1 MQIFKAIKNMY
12 INYFNNFYN
21 YIFDY
26 IFYYLFNE
34 INYISEGNEIKT
46 RMSKYI
52 DQNNKKCHPFKPF
65 IVTLKSR
72 QILSYFNYLTK
83 IDEKLK
89 FIEKFDEIMIKVS
102 KKLYTQYD
110 PHMVYTFHDE
120 IHLVFFYN
128 ENGNYLY
135 SGDINKIITTLV
147 SYTSIEMTKI
157 LTKRSIDLDFVYKG
171 QFIEFDND
179 YEILNYIIWRQFDCK
194 RNIITLLYKCI
205 NLESFLNNKD
215 KNNCLNLNTM
225 EKDVSDVLK
234 EKLEVYCTGN
244 ILKKSLIYTNTKN
257 PKIVINRENEDNN
270 LILRK
275 KINVENFY
283 FSNNFTENFNKY
295 IKNKIM

>member
-12 INYFNNFYN
+12 IDYLNNFYN
-21 YIFDY
+21 YVSNKIS
-26 IFYYLFNE
+26 
-34 INYISEGNEIKT
+34 YISINSELKL
-46 RMSKYI
+46 RMTKYI

-65 IVTLKSR
+65 VVSLKSR

-83 IDEKLK
+83 IDDKLK
-89 FIEKFDEIMIKVS
+89 FIDKFNEIMIEVS

-110 PHMVYTFHDE
+110 PHMIYTFQDE

-128 ENGNYLY
+128 ENGNYMY
-135 SGDINKIITTLV
+135 GGDINKIITAIV

-157 LTKRSIDLDFVYKG
+157 LTKRSINLDLVYKA
-171 QFIEFDND
+171 QFVEFDKD
-179 YEILNYIIWRQFDCK
+179 YEILNYIVWRQLDCK

-205 NLESFLNNKD
+205 NFENFLDNKD
-215 KNNCLNLNTM
+215 KHNYLKLDVM
-225 EKDVSDVLK
+225 EKVVSDVLK

-257 PKIVINRENEDNN
+257 PKIVFNKENEDNN
-270 LILRK
+270 LIVRK
-275 KINVENFY
+275 KINIENFY
-283 FSNNFTENFNKY
+283 FSENFKEYLNKY